1 MNGSAAPPAPAPSS
15 ANGHTPEWTPDS
27 WRSKPIK
34 QCPEYPDQAALAK
47 SVAALHRLPPIV
59 HPREIVQLKQHLRD
73 VAQGNAFLL
82 QGGDCA
88 ELFDYCEQNA
98 IESKIKLL
106 LQMSLVLLW
115 GANKRVVR
123 IGRMAGQYA
132 KPRSSPVETLDGQQV
147 PSFRGDILNGF
158 RPEERTLDPDRMVRY
173 VCPGTVGGMYKDV
186 CADWPPEPTTTL
198 RPHSTTSGPPSRPA
212 LPT

>member
-1 MNGSAAPPAPAPSS
+1 MSS
-15 ANGHTPEWTPDS
+15 TANGEKAEWTPNS

-34 QCPEYPDQAALAK
+34 QCPDYPDPVALSK
-47 SVAALHRLPPIV
+47 SVAELTRLPPIV

-73 VAQGNAFLL
+73 VARGEAFLL

-88 ELFDYCEQNA
+88 ELFDYCEQGA

-106 LQMSLVLLW
+106 LQMSLVLIW
-115 GANKRVVR
+115 GADKRVVR

-132 KPRSSPVETLDGQQV
+132 KPRSSPTEIVDGKEV

-158 RPEERTLDPDRMVRY
+158 HIDERELDPNRLVKY
-173 VCPGTVGGMYKDV
+173 VCPWSPKQYPVLTVLQSL
-186 CADWPPEPTTTL
+186 PPLIGHPELYQGCYLIRHRRPT
-198 RPHSTTSGPPSRPA
+198 
-212 LPT
+212 PTP

>member
-1 MNGSAAPPAPAPSS
+1 MGGADTSI
-15 ANGHTPEWTPDS
+15 NGHAPEWTPSS

-34 QCPEYPDQAALAK
+34 QCPDYPDQAALAK
-47 SVAALHRLPPIV
+47 SVAVLKRLPPIV
-59 HPREIVQLKQHLRD
+59 HPREIVQLKEHLRE
-73 VAQGNAFLL
+73 VAQGKAFLL

-132 KPRSSPVETLDGQQV
+132 KPRSSPMETLNGQQV

-158 RPEERTLDPDRMVRY
+158 RADERQLDPERLVKY
-173 VCPGTVGGMYKDV
+173 
-186 CADWPPEPTTTL
+186 
-198 RPHSTTSGPPSRPA
+198 
-212 LPT
+212 

>member
-1 MNGSAAPPAPAPSS
+1 MSGTNIDGQA
-15 ANGHTPEWTPDS
+15 PEWTPDS

-34 QCPEYPDQAALAK
+34 QCPDYPDKEALAK
-47 SVAALHRLPPIV
+47 SVSALKRLPPIV
-59 HPREIVQLKQHLRD
+59 HPREIVQLKQHLLD
-73 VAQGNAFLL
+73 VAQGKAFLL

-132 KPRSSPVETLDGQQV
+132 KPRSSPMETVNGRQL

-158 RPEERTLDPDRMVRY
+158 HPDERELDPNRLVRY
-173 VCPGTVGGMYKDV
+173 ISLAPQNG
-186 CADWPPEPTTTL
+186 
-198 RPHSTTSGPPSRPA
+198 
-212 LPT
+212 

>member
-1 MNGSAAPPAPAPSS
+1 MNGSAAPPAPAPTS
-15 ANGHTPEWTPDS
+15 ANGHGPEWTPDS

-34 QCPEYPDQAALAK
+34 QCPEYPDPAALAK
-47 SVAALHRLPPIV
+47 SVASLKRLPPIV

-158 RPEERTLDPDRMVRY
+158 RPEERTLDPDRMVQ
-173 VCPGTVGGMYKDV
+173 
-186 CADWPPEPTTTL
+186 
-198 RPHSTTSGPPSRPA
+198 
-212 LPT
+212 

>member
-1 MNGSAAPPAPAPSS
+1 MNETPATAQSNGHAPA
-15 ANGHTPEWTPDS
+15 AEWTPDS

-34 QCPEYPDQAALAK
+34 QCPNYPDQEALAK
-47 SVAALHRLPPIV
+47 SVAELHRLPPIV
-59 HPREIVQLKQHLRD
+59 HPREIVRLKSLLRD
-73 VAQGNAFLL
+73 VAHGEAFLL

-106 LQMSLVLLW
+106 LQMSLVLIW
-115 GANKRVVR
+115 GADKRVVR

-132 KPRSSPVETLDGQQV
+132 KPRSSPMETVDGKQV

-158 RPEERTLDPDRMVRY
+158 RIEDRALDPTRLV
-173 VCPGTVGGMYKDV
+173 K
-186 CADWPPEPTTTL
+186 
-198 RPHSTTSGPPSRPA
+198 
-212 LPT
+212 